1 MTRLDSGA
9 GTNARATGDQQP
21 PGPTDPITLNTDADS
36 LAALSALIEE
46 YGDFFCFHSKNRNHQ
61 IYFLNRP
68 DLLQHVLVS
77 NHQNYTKGVG
87 FERVRMLL
95 GNGIIVSD
103 GETWRRQRTLIQP
116 GFSRSSITRLAE
128 RIKVR
133 TLCLRDDWIELA
145 QGDAIDITA
154 ATSHYALDI
163 ILRSIFSSDL
173 AGMRDKEGG
182 PLFAF
187 LAEDRT
193 RDLDTALR
201 FRALRPHIEQCIDDR
216 LSSGERPFDF
226 LSAMMDA
233 RDKRSGEGMSKAQL
247 VDEVSTLIVAGHE
260 TSAGTLNW
268 AWYLISRH
276 PQVEERLLDELQRLP
291 PDEELSFDDVTGLDY
306 TRWLLQETLRLYP
319 PVWLFTRRAIA
330 ADRFGDTDIQ
340 PGSHV
345 FISPYLLH
353 RQETFWTE
361 PEVFEPERFDPRR
374 AGAEIKDAYI
384 PFSLG
389 ARRCIGEY
397 FAMVEMQFHI
407 AIMARRFRLQ
417 ALPEQTVEIDPAVNL
432 RMKKNLQ
439 MSIQLRDRVEIS

>member
-1 MTRLDSGA
+1 
-9 GTNARATGDQQP
+9 
-21 PGPTDPITLNTDADS
+21 
-36 LAALSALIEE
+36 
-46 YGDFFCFHSKNRNHQ
+46 
-61 IYFLNRP
+61 
-68 DLLQHVLVS
+68 
-77 NHQNYTKGVG
+77 
-87 FERVRMLL
+87 
-95 GNGIIVSD
+95 
-103 GETWRRQRTLIQP
+103 
-116 GFSRSSITRLAE
+116 
-128 RIKVR
+128 
-133 TLCLRDDWIELA
+133 
-145 QGDAIDITA
+145 
-154 ATSHYALDI
+154 
-163 ILRSIFSSDL
+163 
-173 AGMRDKEGG
+173 MRDKEGG

>member
-9 GTNARATGDQQP
+9 GTSARATGDQRP

-36 LAALSALIEE
+36 LAVLTALIEK
-46 YGDFFCFHSKNRNHQ
+46 YGDFFCFHSKDRHDQ
-61 IYFLNRP
+61 SYFLNRP

-128 RIKVR
+128 RIKLR

-145 QGDAIDITA
+145 KGDAIDITA
-154 ATSHYALDI
+154 ATSHYALDM

-173 AGMRDKEGG
+173 DGMRDKEGG

-201 FRALRPHIEQCIDDR
+201 FRGLRPRIEQCIDDR

-233 RDKRSGEGMSKAQL
+233 RDKRSGEGMSKAEL
-247 VDEVSTLIVAGHE
+247 VDEVTTLIVAGHE

-268 AWYLISRH
+268 AWYLIARH
-276 PQVEERLLDELQRLP
+276 PQVEERLLDELRRLP
-291 PDEELSFDDVTGLDY
+291 PDEELSLDDVTGLDY

-319 PVWLFTRRAIA
+319 PVWLFTRRAIG
-330 ADRFGDTDIQ
+330 ADRIGDTDIQ
-340 PGSHV
+340 PGSHI

-361 PEVFEPERFDPRR
+361 PEAFEPERFDPSR
-374 AGAEIKDAYI
+374 AGAEIKDAYV
-384 PFSLG
+384 PFSWG

-397 FAMVEMQFHI
+397 FSMVEMQFHI
-407 AIMARRFRLQ
+407 AIMARRFHLEP
-417 ALPEQTVEIDPAVNL
+417 LSDQTVEIDPAVNL
-432 RMKKNLQ
+432 RMRKNLQ
-439 MSIQLRDRVEIS
+439 MSIQLRDPAAAS

>member
-46 YGDFFCFHSKNRNHQ
+46 YGDFFCFHAKSRNNQ

>member
-9 GTNARATGDQQP
+9 GTSARATGDQRP

-36 LAALSALIEE
+36 LAVLTALIEK
-46 YGDFFCFHSKNRNHQ
+46 YGDFFCFHSKDRHDQ
-61 IYFLNRP
+61 SYFLNRP

-116 GFSRSSITRLAE
+116 GFSRSSITGLAE

-145 QGDAIDITA
+145 NGNEIDITA
-154 ATSHYALDI
+154 ATSHYALDL
-163 ILRSIFSSDL
+163 ILRSVFSSDL
-173 AGMRDKEGG
+173 DDMRDKEGR

-193 RDLDTALR
+193 RNLDTALR
-201 FRALRPHIEQCIDDR
+201 FRGLRPRIEQCIDER
-216 LSSGERPFDF
+216 LSSGERPVDF

-233 RDKRSGEGMSKAQL
+233 RDKRSGEGMSKAEL
-247 VDEVSTLIVAGHE
+247 VDEVTTLIVAGHE

-268 AWYLISRH
+268 AWFLISRH
-276 PQVEERLLDELQRLP
+276 PEAEEKLLDELRRLP

-319 PVWLFTRRAIA
+319 PVWLFTRRAID
-330 ADRFGDTDIQ
+330 ADRFGDTDIR
-340 PGSHV
+340 PGSHI

-353 RQETFWTE
+353 RRESFWPR
-361 PEVFEPERFDPRR
+361 PEAFEPERFDPRR

-384 PFSLG
+384 PFSWG

-397 FAMVEMQFHI
+397 FSMLEMQFHI
-407 AIMARRFRLQ
+407 AVLARRFRLQ
-417 ALPEQTVEIDPAVNL
+417 TLPDQTVGIDPAVNL
-432 RMKKNLQ
+432 RMQKNLQ
-439 MSIQLRDRVEIS
+439 MSMRIRDSVATS

>member
-1 MTRLDSGA
+1 MTRLDSSA
-9 GTNARATGDQQP
+9 GTRARATGEQQP

-36 LAALSALIEE
+36 LAVLSALIEE

-61 IYFLNRP
+61 SYFLNRP
-68 DLLQHVLVS
+68 DLLQRVLVS

-128 RIKVR
+128 RIKAR

-145 QGDAIDITA
+145 QSDAIDITA
-154 ATSHYALDI
+154 ATSHYALDL

-173 AGMRDKEGG
+173 DGMRDEEGR

-201 FRALRPHIEQCIDDR
+201 FRGLRSRIEQCIDDR

-233 RDKRSGEGMSKAQL
+233 RDKRSGEGMSKAEL
-247 VDEVSTLIVAGHE
+247 VDEVTTLIVAGHE

-276 PQVEERLLDELQRLP
+276 PQVEEKLLDELRRLP
-291 PDEELSFDDVTGLDY
+291 ADEELSFDDITSLDY

-319 PVWLFTRRAIA
+319 PVWLFTRRAIG
-330 ADRFGDTDIQ
+330 ADRIGDTEIQ
-340 PGSHV
+340 PGSHL

-353 RQETFWTE
+353 RQESFWTE

-374 AGAEIKDAYI
+374 AGTEIKDAYV
-384 PFSLG
+384 PFSWG

-397 FAMVEMQFHI
+397 FSMVEMQFHI

-417 ALPEQTVEIDPAVNL
+417 PLPEQTVEIDPAVNL

-439 MSIQLRDRVEIS
+439 MSIQLRDRVETS